1 MIPFQSL
8 DIQNKAAYD
17 AYLMHCGARGCEYNF
32 ANLYLW
38 GRQRA
43 AFYEDSLVFFSQFN
57 RKSVYL
63 FPLTH
68 GDLKP
73 ALEAIIHDAHTRDI
87 PCRLTGLTQSDCDR
101 LEQLFPGRFRF
112 HVDRNGFDYVY
123 AIEELAELK
132 GRKFQRKRN
141 HLNRFR
147 QNHVGYTVEPITEEN
162 TAEVVQLLDRWY
174 ADRLLADPL
183 ADFIMEQK
191 AIYKALRH
199 REELGIEGIV
209 LRHNGQLLA
218 MTMGSPLSAN
228 TFDVQFEKA
237 LDFADGAYPAINWE
251 FARYLQAK
259 YPTLQWLNR
268 EDDLGLEGLRKAKL
282 AYCPDHMIEK
292 WWACLLEDGC
302 DY

>member
-17 AYLMHCGARGCEYNF
+17 AYLMHCGVRGCEYNF

-43 AFYEDSLVFFSQFN
+43 AFCEDSLVFFSQFN

-73 ALEAIIHDAHTRDI
+73 ALEAIIHDARTRDI
-87 PCRLTGLTQSDCDR
+87 PCRLTGLMQSDCDR

-123 AIEELAELK
+123 AIEDLAELK

-147 QNHVGYTVEPITEEN
+147 QNYVGYTVEPITEEN

-174 ADRLLADPL
+174 ADRLLADPH

>member
-1 MIPFQSL
+1 MIQFKSL
-8 DIQNKAAYD
+8 DIENKAAYD
-17 AYLMHCGARGCEYNF
+17 AFLLHCGERGCEYNF

-63 FPLTH
+63 FPLTK

-73 ALEAIIHDAHTRDI
+73 ALEAIIHDAKTRDI
-87 PCRLTGLTQSDCDR
+87 PCRLTGLLEADCQA

-112 HVDRNGFDYVY
+112 HIDRNGFDYIY
-123 AIEELAELK
+123 SIEELAELK

-147 QNHVGYTVEPITEEN
+147 AGYEGYTVEPITDEN
-162 TAEVVQLLDRWY
+162 TAEVVSLLDKWY
-174 ADRLLADPL
+174 ADRLLADPH
-183 ADFIMEQK
+183 ADFIMEQN

-199 REELGIEGIV
+199 RQDLGMEGLT
-209 LRHNGQLLA
+209 LRYEGRLLA
-218 MTMGSPLSAN
+218 MTMGSPLSGD

-237 LDFADGAYPAINWE
+237 LDLADGAYPAINWE

-259 YPTLQWLNR
+259 HPHLQWLNR

-292 WWACLLEDGC
+292 RWACLLEDGC

>member
-17 AYLMHCGARGCEYNF
+17 AYLMHCGERGCEYNF

-73 ALEAIIHDAHTRDI
+73 ALEAIIHDARTRDI
-87 PCRLTGLTQSDCDR
+87 PCRLTGLMQSDCDR

-147 QNHVGYTVEPITEEN
+147 QNHVGYAVEPITEEN

-174 ADRLLADPL
+174 ADRLLADPH

>member
-1 MIPFQSL
+1 MIQFKSL
-8 DIQNKAAYD
+8 DVENKAAYD
-17 AYLMHCGARGCEYNF
+17 AFLLHCGERGCEYNF

-43 AFYEDSLVFFSQFN
+43 AFYEGSLVFFSQFN

-73 ALEAIIHDAHTRDI
+73 ALEAIIHDAKMRDI
-87 PCRLTGLTQSDCDR
+87 PCRLTGLMQEDCQT
-101 LEQLFPGRFRF
+101 LEALFPGRFRF
-112 HVDRNGFDYVY
+112 HFDRNGFDYIY
-123 AIEELAELK
+123 PIEALAELK

-147 QNHVGYTVEPITEEN
+147 QNYAGYTVEPITDEN
-162 TAEVVQLLDRWY
+162 TPEVIRLLDKWY
-174 ADRLLADPL
+174 ADRLLADPH
-183 ADFIMEQK
+183 ADFIMEQS

-199 REELGIEGIV
+199 RQALGMEGLVI
-209 LRHNGQLLA
+209 RYEGQLLA
-218 MTMGSPLSAN
+218 MTMGSPLSGN

-251 FARYLQAK
+251 FSRYLQAK
-259 YPTLQWLNR
+259 YPHLRWLNR

-292 WWACLLEDGC
+292 SWACLLEDGC

>member
-1 MIPFQSL
+1 MIPFKSL
-8 DIQNKAAYD
+8 DIENKAAYD
-17 AYLMHCGARGCEYNF
+17 AFLLNCGARGCEYNF

-63 FPLTH
+63 FPLTK

-73 ALEAIIHDAHTRDI
+73 ALEAIIHDAKTRDI
-87 PCRLTGLTQSDCDR
+87 PCRITGLLEADCR
-101 LEQLFPGRFRF
+101 TLEQLFPGKFRF
-112 HVDRNGFDYVY
+112 HIDRNGFDYIY
-123 AIEELAELK
+123 PIGDLAELK

-147 QNHVGYTVEPITEEN
+147 ATYEGYTVEPITDEN
-162 TAEVVQLLDRWY
+162 TAEVVALLDKWY
-174 ADRLLADPL
+174 ADRLLADPQ
-183 ADFIMEQK
+183 ADFIMEQN

-199 REELGIEGIV
+199 RQALGIEGIV
-209 LRHNGQLLA
+209 LRYEGHLLA
-218 MTMGSPLSAN
+218 MTMGSPLADN

-237 LDFADGAYPAINWE
+237 LDFADGAYPAVCWE

-259 YPTLQWLNR
+259 YPHLQWLNR
-268 EDDLGLEGLRKAKL
+268 EDDLGIEGLRKAKL

-292 WWACLLEDGC
+292 SWACLLEDGC